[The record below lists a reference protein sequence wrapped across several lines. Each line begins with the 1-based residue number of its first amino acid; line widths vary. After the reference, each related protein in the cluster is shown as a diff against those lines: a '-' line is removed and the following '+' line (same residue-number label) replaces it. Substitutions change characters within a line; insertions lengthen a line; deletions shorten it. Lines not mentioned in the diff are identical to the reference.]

1 MLKLTKHNHPDRT
14 VISIAALMIEHMR
27 KNRICQYD
35 ALRTHI
41 KKVLSHLENVDA
53 LFLPAINF
61 MFVLGLVEY
70 RPKTDSFEF
79 TGAPTPSKIVSPD
92 KKNDKKNR

>member
-1 MLKLTKHNHPDRT
+1 MLKPTKHNHPDRT
-14 VISIAALMIEHMR
+14 VIAIAALMIEYLQ

-35 ALRTHI
+35 VLRKHI
-41 KKVLSHLENVDA
+41 KNMLSHLENVDA

-70 RPKTDSFEF
+70 RVKTDSFEF
-79 TGAPTPSKIVSPD
+79 TGSTLPKKATPSD
-92 KKNDKKNR
+92 KKNKRK